1 MKKILHIPN
10 YYHPH
15 IGGIE
20 QTARD
25 IVNSLDKDFTE
36 EVICFRGEKG
46 DSIEEIDGIKVIKCG
61 EFKKIASQSLSL
73 SYKKLLKREMK
84 EYNPDIIV
92 FHYPNPF
99 LAHYLV
105 KYLKKNPNI
114 IFILWW
120 HMDITKQKKLAKL
133 FERQSQYLLKRATK
147 IVSTSPKYIEG
158 SKYLSKYK
166 EKVTPIPSCIPD
178 YRADYS
184 GKILDRANEI
194 RKENEGKK
202 IVFSFG
208 RHVEYKGLKYL
219 VEASKYLSD
228 DYKIFIGGKGPL
240 TEELKDLA
248 KDDSK
253 ITFLGFLDNNEL
265 KSYIKASDI
274 FAFPSITKNEGF
286 GLALVE
292 AEAASKPAVTFT
304 VEGSG
309 INYVALDGVTAI
321 ESPNSDSK
329 ALSDA
334 ILKLGN
340 DPKLREEMGNNGY
353 NRYKELFSFD
363 KFKDLVNQ
371 LFLEY
376 KE

>member
-25 IVNSLDKDFTE
+25 IVNSLQDNFTE

-46 DSIEEIDGIKVIKCG
+46 DSVEQIDGIKVIKCG
-61 EFKKIASQSLSL
+61 EFKKVASQSLSK
-73 SYKKLLKREMK
+73 SYKKLLKKEMN
-84 EYNPDIIV
+84 EYKPDIVV

-99 LAHYLV
+99 LAHFLI
-105 KYLKKNPNI
+105 KYLKKKPEMK
-114 IFILWW
+114 FILWW

-133 FERQSQYLLKRATK
+133 FEKQNQYLLKRATR
-147 IVSTSPKYIEG
+147 IVCTSPKYIEG
-158 SKYLSKYK
+158 SKYLTAYK
-166 EKVTPIPSCIPD
+166 DKVTPIPSCIPD

-184 GKILDRANEI
+184 GNIELRANEI
-194 RKENEGKK
+194 RNENKDKK
-202 IVFSFG
+202 IIFSFG

-219 VEASKYLSD
+219 IEASNLLSD
-228 DYKIFIGGKGPL
+228 EYKIFIGGKGPL
-240 TEELKDLA
+240 TDELKALA
-248 KDDSK
+248 KDDNK
-253 ITFLGFLDNNEL
+253 ITFLGFLDNDEL
-265 KSYIKASDI
+265 KSYIKACDI

-292 AEAASKPAVTFT
+292 AEAAKKPAVTFK

-309 INYVALDGVTAI
+309 INYVALDGITAI

-329 ALSDA
+329 ALA
-334 ILKLGN
+334 IAIMKLGS
-340 DPKLREEMGNNGY
+340 DETLREKMGIAGY
-353 NRYKELFSFD
+353 ERYKNLFSFD
-363 KFKDLVNQ
+363 KFKELVNE
-371 LFLEY
+371 LFMEY
-376 KE
+376 RE

>member
-25 IVNSLDKDFTE
+25 IVNSLDSSFTE

-61 EFKKIASQSLSL
+61 EFKKVASQSLSL
-73 SYKKLLKREMK
+73 SYKKLLKKEMK

-120 HMDITKQKKLAKL
+120 HMDITKQKRLAKL
-133 FERQSQYLLKRATK
+133 FEKQSQYLLKRANK
-147 IVSTSPKYIEG
+147 IVCTSPKYIEG
-158 SKYLSKYK
+158 SKYLTANIA
-166 EKVTPIPSCIPD
+166 KVTPIPSCIPD

-184 GKILDRANEI
+184 GDITIRAEEI

-202 IVFSFG
+202 IIFSFG

-219 VEASKYLSD
+219 VEASKLLPN
-228 DYKIFIGGKGPL
+228 DYQIFIGGKGPL
-240 TEELKDLA
+240 TEELKRQAEGDN
-248 KDDSK
+248 K
-253 ITFLGFLDNNEL
+253 IKFLGFLDNNEL
-265 KSYIKASDI
+265 KSYIKACDI

-309 INYVALDGVTAI
+309 INYVALDGITAI

-329 ALSDA
+329 ALASA
-334 ILKLGN
+334 IIKLGN
-340 DPKLREEMGNNGY
+340 DPDLRLSMGNAGY
-353 NRYKELFSFD
+353 NRYKDNFSFK
-363 KFKDLVNQ
+363 KFSELVND

-376 KE
+376 K